1 MVKDRDW
8 PQIRALVLPFRNLLL
23 KLEFFKL
30 HLPPII
36 CRYPIDLINNQGT
49 RSTKVSIS
57 ILSSVVSFN

>member
-1 MVKDRDW
+1 MVKDRDL

-36 CRYPIDLINNQGT
+36 CRYPIDLINNQGI
-49 RSTKVSIS
+49 KGQEVPK
-57 ILSSVVSFN
+57 